1 MLVIINLYQVLKAY
15 KQAVQYHKKELDDW
29 EAFGQAKIVLAVES
43 LEKLTC
49 HYEKAKN
56 LGVNCCTIKDAGR
69 TQVEPGTLTFCAIGP
84 GKVSVIDNITGSL
97 SLL

>member
-1 MLVIINLYQVLKAY
+1 MLVKYIIIQVLKAY
-15 KQAVQYHKKELDDW
+15 KQAVQYYKKELEDW
-29 EAFGQAKIVLAVES
+29 ETYGQAKIVLAVEN
-43 LEKLTC
+43 LEKLSSF
-49 HYEKAKN
+49 YEKAKK

-69 TQVEPGTLTFCAIGP
+69 TQVEPGTLTCCAIGP